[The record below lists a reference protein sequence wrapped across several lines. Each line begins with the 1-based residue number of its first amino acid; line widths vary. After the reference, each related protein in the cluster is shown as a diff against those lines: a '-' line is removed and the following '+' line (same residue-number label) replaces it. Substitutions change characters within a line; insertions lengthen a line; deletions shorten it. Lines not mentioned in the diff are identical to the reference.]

1 MTTFGFQL
9 PNFAF
14 GEGDEHMFANAV
26 DLVAAAEN
34 VGFSSLWV
42 MDHFYQLPALGGG
55 SQPMLEAYTLL
66 GALAAVT
73 STIKLGTLVTGV
85 TYRNPAMLAKQV
97 TTLDV
102 ISGGRAI
109 LGIGAA
115 WHDTEHE
122 AMGFDFPAVKERMDR
137 LEEAVQICRAMFT
150 EETPSFD
157 GRYYRVH
164 DVHNVPRPLQP
175 GGPKIMIGGSG
186 ERRTLKLVAQYADL
200 CNISGDPATI
210 RHKVGVLREHCATV
224 GRDPSEITVTRLA
237 TLMLTSSAKETA
249 DTRDFLTQA
258 AGADAAAGFNVGEEH
273 EIIEQVGELIAAGV
287 ETLIFNMP
295 LGDPEAVDRA
305 GTLLVNTFS

>member
-1 MTTFGFQL
+1 
-9 PNFAF
+9 
-14 GEGDEHMFANAV
+14 
-26 DLVAAAEN
+26 
-34 VGFSSLWV
+34 
-42 MDHFYQLPALGGG
+42 
-55 SQPMLEAYTLL
+55 
-66 GALAAVT
+66 
-73 STIKLGTLVTGV
+73 
-85 TYRNPAMLAKQV
+85 
-97 TTLDV
+97 
-102 ISGGRAI
+102 
-109 LGIGAA
+109 
-115 WHDTEHE
+115 
-122 AMGFDFPAVKERMDR
+122 
-137 LEEAVQICRAMFT
+137 
-150 EETPSFD
+150 
-157 GRYYRVH
+157 
-164 DVHNVPRPLQP
+164 VHNVPRPLQP

-210 RHKVGVLREHCATV
+210 RHKVDVLREHCATV
-224 GRDPSEITVTRLA
+224 GRDPAEITVTRLA